1 MADIRFDRPLT
12 SYQKVRDFISP
23 IVRGKKW
30 LVRKDRIKGKILM
43 NVGCGPHSKE
53 EFINVDWMWHP
64 GIDICWDITTKTYP
78 IPSNSL
84 EGVYTEHC
92 LEHITFEK
100 CAENLK
106 EFYRL
111 LKPGGTVRVVV
122 PDGQIYF
129 DLYQAKKTDKS
140 VRLPYDDEEETPD
153 ISINRIFRR
162 HGHLFIY
169 DFETMKLQ
177 LERAGFRDIK
187 KESFRTGRDP
197 RLLLDL
203 AERKVESLYVEA
215 SK

>member
-1 MADIRFDRPLT
+1 M
-12 SYQKVRDFISP
+12 
-23 IVRGKKW
+23 
-30 LVRKDRIKGKILM
+30 
-43 NVGCGPHSKE
+43 
-53 EFINVDWMWHP
+53 
-64 GIDICWDITTKTYP
+64 
-78 IPSNSL
+78 
-84 EGVYTEHC
+84 
-92 LEHITFEK
+92 
-100 CAENLK
+100 
-106 EFYRL
+106 
-111 LKPGGTVRVVV
+111 KPGGTVRVVV